1 MVNLVLHTLHTNF
14 SPFASLSASGG
25 NCYDVLMHITGASS
39 LTNTGLR
46 IPPHSL
52 EAEMALLG
60 SIMLRPDA
68 IYEVIEIVGTQS
80 FYFEK
85 HRVVFETMLELFEK
99 HTPIDILSLSSRLK
113 EKEQLERL
121 GGTSYLSELSA
132 TVPSSANVKHYAE
145 IVMKKFMM
153 RQLIEASEHLS
164 HLGFNEAGDLE
175 EILDQAEK
183 KVFDITERF
192 SGSTRFKDLTPLLR
206 EAFERFEKLSSA
218 DHELRGVRT
227 GFKSLDDIL
236 GGFQPSDLIIIAARP
251 SVGKTALALDIARRT
266 ASEHQTPVGIFSLEM
281 SADQLV
287 DRIVAA
293 QSRTD
298 ASVIRKG
305 IKTQTGSWREDV
317 FKNIRDALDDLSRT
331 PIFIDDQSA
340 NTIMKMRS
348 AARKLKI
355 EKGLKLLV
363 VDYLQL
369 MASTVSR
376 ANDSMV
382 QQVTEISRSLKHLD
396 RELNIPVIA
405 LSQMSRAIETRG
417 GKPKLSDLRDSGSL
431 EQDADLVMFIHSNE
445 EDIRD
450 ENGKMKEV
458 QRKELIIAKHRNG
471 PLGSAILDYHTR
483 FNTFVEID
491 YSNYGKAEE
500 DFKNF

>member
-1 MVNLVLHTLHTNF
+1 MQIVGSNL
-14 SPFASLSASGG
+14 
-25 NCYDVLMHITGASS
+25 
-39 LTNTGLR
+39 NTGVR

-60 SIMLRPDA
+60 SIMLRPDV
-68 IYEVIEIVGTQS
+68 IYEVIDLVNPSS

-85 HRVVFETMLELFEK
+85 HKIVFETMLELFGK
-99 HTPIDILSLSSRLK
+99 HTPIDLLSLSSRLK
-113 EKEQLERL
+113 EKDLLERV
-121 GGTSYLSELSA
+121 GGASFLTELSSS
-132 TVPSSANVKHYAE
+132 VPSSANAKHYAE
-145 IVMKKFMM
+145 IVMKKHMM

-192 SGSTRFKDLTPLLR
+192 AGSTRFRDLVPLLH

-218 DHELRGVRT
+218 EHELRGVPT
-227 GFKSLDDIL
+227 GFKALDDIL
-236 GGFQPSDLIIIAARP
+236 GGFQNSDLIIIAARP

-266 ASEHQTPVGIFSLEM
+266 ASMHQTPVGIFSLEM

-305 IKTQTGSWREDV
+305 VRTQKGSWRDDV
-317 FKNIRDALDDLSRT
+317 FKNIRDALDELSRT
-331 PIFIDDQSA
+331 PIYIDDQA
-340 NTIMKMRS
+340 GNTIMKMRS

-355 EKGLKLLV
+355 EKGLKLLI

-369 MASTVSR
+369 MAPSTAR

-382 QQVTEISRSLKHLD
+382 QQVTEISRSLKHLA

-405 LSQMSRAIETRG
+405 LSQLSRAVETRG
-417 GKPKLSDLRDSGSL
+417 GKPKLSDLRDSGSI

-445 EDIRD
+445 DDIRD
-450 ENGKMKEV
+450 ESGKVKEV
-458 QRKELIIAKHRNG
+458 QRKELIVAKHRNG

-500 DFKNF
+500 EFDSL

>member
-1 MVNLVLHTLHTNF
+1 MQ
-14 SPFASLSASGG
+14 
-25 NCYDVLMHITGASS
+25 ITGSSS
-39 LTNTGLR
+39 LTNASLR
-46 IPPHSL
+46 VPPHSL

-68 IYEVIEIVGTQS
+68 IYEIMDIVSTQS

-85 HRVVFETMLELFEK
+85 HRTVFEAMLELFGK
-99 HTPIDILSLSSRLK
+99 HQPIDLLSLSTRLK
-113 EKEQLERL
+113 EKNLLESI
-121 GGTSYLSELSA
+121 GGTSFLTELSSS
-132 TVPSSANVKHYAE
+132 VPSSANIKHYAE
-145 IVMKKFMM
+145 IVMKKYMM

-164 HLGFNEAGDLE
+164 HLGFNEAGELE

-192 SGSTRFKDLTPLLR
+192 AGSTRFQDLTPLLHD
-206 EAFERFEKLSSA
+206 AFERFEKLSSA
-218 DHELRGVRT
+218 EHELRGVPT

-236 GGFQPSDLIIIAARP
+236 GGFQNSDLIILAARP
-251 SVGKTALALDIARRT
+251 SVGKTALALDIARRA
-266 ASEHQTPVGIFSLEM
+266 ASEHKIPVGIFSLEM

-305 IKTQTGSWREDV
+305 VRTQTGTWRDDV

-331 PIFIDDQSA
+331 PIYIDDQPG

-355 EKGLKLLV
+355 EKGLKLLI

-369 MASTVSR
+369 MAPSSAR
-376 ANDSMV
+376 SNDSMV
-382 QQVTEISRSLKHLD
+382 QQVTEISRSLKHLA

-405 LSQMSRAIETRG
+405 LSQLSRNIETRG
-417 GKPKLSDLRDSGSL
+417 GKPKLSDLRDSGSI
-431 EQDADLVMFIHSNE
+431 EQDADLVMFIHQTD

-450 ENGKMKEV
+450 ESGKIRDV

-471 PLGSAILDYHTR
+471 PLGTASLDYHTR

-491 YSNYGKAEE
+491 YSNYGKTEE
-500 DFKNF
+500 EFNNF

>member
-1 MVNLVLHTLHTNF
+1 MQ
-14 SPFASLSASGG
+14 
-25 NCYDVLMHITGASS
+25 IISS
-39 LTNTGLR
+39 LNTGLR
-46 IPPHSL
+46 VPPHSL

-60 SIMLRPDA
+60 SIMLRPDV
-68 IYEVIEIVGTQS
+68 IYEVIDFVTPQS

-85 HRVVFETMLELFEK
+85 HKTIFETMLELFGK
-99 HTPIDILSLSSRLK
+99 HQPIDILSLSSRLK
-113 EKEQLERL
+113 EKELLERI
-121 GGTSYLSELSA
+121 GGATFLTELSSS
-132 TVPSSANVKHYAE
+132 VPSSANAKHYAE

-153 RQLIEASEHLS
+153 RELIGASEYLS
-164 HLGFNEAGDLE
+164 HLGFNEAGELE

-192 SGSTRFKDLTPLLR
+192 AGSARFQDLVPLLH

-218 DHELRGVRT
+218 EHELRGVNT

-236 GGFQPSDLIIIAARP
+236 GGFQNSDLVIIAARP

-266 ASEHQTPVGIFSLEM
+266 ASMHKNPVGIFSLEM

-287 DRIVAA
+287 DRVVAA

-298 ASVIRKG
+298 SSVIRKG
-305 IKTQTGSWREDV
+305 VRAQSGSWRDDV

-331 PIFIDDQSA
+331 PIYIDDQPG

-369 MASTVSR
+369 MAPSTARASDSTV
-376 ANDSMV
+376 
-382 QQVTEISRSLKHLD
+382 QQITEISRSLKHLA

-417 GKPKLSDLRDSGSL
+417 GKPKLSDLRDSGSI
-431 EQDADLVMFIHSNE
+431 EQDADLVMFIHSE
-445 EDIRD
+445 DSDIRD
-450 ENGKMKEV
+450 ENGKVKEV

-471 PLGSAILDYHTR
+471 PLGTVTLDYHTR

-491 YSNYGKAEE
+491 YTNYGKAEE
-500 DFKNF
+500 EFKNL

>member
-1 MVNLVLHTLHTNF
+1 M
-14 SPFASLSASGG
+14 SLSGQ
-25 NCYDVLMHITGASS
+25 SS
-39 LTNTGLR
+39 LTNAGLR

-68 IYEVIEIVGTQS
+68 LYEVIDIVNTPS

-85 HRVVFETMLELFEK
+85 HRTIFEAMLELFSK
-99 HTPIDILSLSSRLK
+99 HQPIDLLSLSSRLK
-113 EKEQLERL
+113 EKELLERV
-121 GGTSYLSELSA
+121 GGTAFLTELSSA
-132 TVPSSANVKHYAE
+132 VPSSANIKHYAE
-145 IVMKKFMM
+145 IVMKKYMM
-153 RQLIEASEHLS
+153 RQLIEASEYLS
-164 HLGFNEAGDLE
+164 HLGFNEAGELE

-183 KVFDITERF
+183 KVFDITEHF
-192 SGSTRFKDLTPLLR
+192 AGSARFKDLLPLLHDS
-206 EAFERFEKLSSA
+206 FERFEKLSSA
-218 DHELRGVRT
+218 EHELRGVPT
-227 GFKSLDDIL
+227 GFKCLDDIL
-236 GGFQPSDLIIIAARP
+236 GGFQNSDLIILAARP

-266 ASEHQTPVGIFSLEM
+266 ACEHKIPVGIFSLEM

-293 QSRTD
+293 QSKTD

-305 IKTQTGSWREDV
+305 VRSQSGTWREDV

-331 PIFIDDQSA
+331 PIYIDDQPG

-355 EKGLKLLV
+355 EKGLKLLI

-369 MASTVSR
+369 MAPTNAR
-376 ANDSMV
+376 ASDSLV
-382 QQVTEISRSLKHLD
+382 QQVTEISRGLKHLA

-405 LSQMSRAIETRG
+405 LSQLSRNIETRG
-417 GKPKLSDLRDSGSL
+417 GKPKLSDLRDSGSI
-431 EQDADLVMFIHSNE
+431 EQDADLVMFIHQTE
-445 EDIRD
+445 DDIRD
-450 ENGKMKEV
+450 ENGKIKDV

-471 PLGSAILDYHTR
+471 PLGSASLDYHTR

-491 YSNYGKAEE
+491 YSNYGKIEE
-500 DFKNF
+500 DFNSF

>member
-1 MVNLVLHTLHTNF
+1 
-14 SPFASLSASGG
+14 
-25 NCYDVLMHITGASS
+25 
-39 LTNTGLR
+39 
-46 IPPHSL
+46 
-52 EAEMALLG
+52 MALLG
-60 SIMLRPDA
+60 SIMLRPDS
-68 IYEVIEIVGTQS
+68 IYEIIDIVGIQS

-85 HRVVFETMLELFEK
+85 HRLIFEGMLELFSK
-99 HTPIDILSLSSRLK
+99 HTPIDILSLSTRLK

-121 GGTSYLSELSA
+121 GGISYLTELSQ

-164 HLGFNEAGDLE
+164 HLGFNEAGELE

-192 SGSTRFKDLTPLLR
+192 SGSTRFKDIVPLLH

-227 GFKSLDDIL
+227 GFKALDDIL
-236 GGFQPSDLIIIAARP
+236 GGFQASDLIIVAARP

-266 ASEHQTPVGIFSLEM
+266 ANEHQNPVGIFSLEM
-281 SADQLV
+281 SSDQLV

-298 ASVIRKG
+298 ASIIRKG
-305 IKTQTGSWREDV
+305 IRVQTGTWREDV
-317 FKNIRDALDDLSRT
+317 FKNIRDALDELSRT
-331 PIFIDDQSA
+331 PIFIDDQSG

-369 MASTVSR
+369 MTPSSAR
-376 ANDSMV
+376 ANDSTV
-382 QQVTEISRSLKHLD
+382 QQITEISRSLKHLA

-405 LSQMSRAIETRG
+405 LSQLSRAVETRG
-417 GKPKLSDLRDSGSL
+417 GKPKLSDLRDSGAI
-431 EQDADLVMFIHSNE
+431 EQDADVVMFIHQND

-450 ENGKMKEV
+450 DNGKMKEV

-471 PLGSAILDYHTR
+471 PLGTVVLDYHTR
-483 FNTFVEID
+483 FNAFVEID

>member
-1 MVNLVLHTLHTNF
+1 
-14 SPFASLSASGG
+14 
-25 NCYDVLMHITGASS
+25 
-39 LTNTGLR
+39 
-46 IPPHSL
+46 
-52 EAEMALLG
+52 MALLG

-68 IYEVIEIVGTQS
+68 IYEIMDIVTVQS
-80 FYFEK
+80 FYFDK
-85 HRVVFETMLELFEK
+85 HKTVFEAMLELFAK
-99 HTPIDILSLSSRLK
+99 HQPIDLLSLSSRLK
-113 EKEQLERL
+113 EKDLLERI
-121 GGTSYLSELSA
+121 GGTTFLTELSSA
-132 TVPSSANVKHYAE
+132 VPSSANVKHYAE

-153 RQLIEASEHLS
+153 RQLIDASEHLS

-192 SGSTRFKDLTPLLR
+192 AGSARFQDLTPLLH
-206 EAFERFEKLSSA
+206 EAFDRFEKLSSA
-218 DHELRGVRT
+218 EHELRGVPT
-227 GFKSLDDIL
+227 GFKCLDDIL
-236 GGFQPSDLIIIAARP
+236 GGFQNSDLIILAARP
-251 SVGKTALALDIARRT
+251 SVGKTAFVLDVARRT
-266 ASEHQTPVGIFSLEM
+266 ASEHKIPVGIFSLEM

-305 IKTQTGSWREDV
+305 VRIQTGTWRDDV

-331 PIFIDDQSA
+331 PIYIDDQPG

-355 EKGLKLLV
+355 EKGLRLLV

-369 MASTVSR
+369 MAPSSAR
-376 ANDSMV
+376 ANDSTV
-382 QQVTEISRSLKHLD
+382 QQVTEISRSLKHLA

-405 LSQMSRAIETRG
+405 LSQLSRNIETRG
-417 GKPKLSDLRDSGSL
+417 GKPKLSDLRDSGSI
-431 EQDADLVMFIHSNE
+431 EQDADLVMFIHQTE

-450 ENGKMKEV
+450 ESGKMKEV

-471 PLGSAILDYHTR
+471 PLGSATLDYHTR

-491 YSNYGKAEE
+491 HSNYGKIEE
-500 DFKNF
+500 DFSSF

>member
-1 MVNLVLHTLHTNF
+1 MQE
-14 SPFASLSASGG
+14 SPLAALK
-25 NCYDVLMHITGASS
+25 I
-39 LTNTGLR
+39 R

-60 SIMLRPDA
+60 SVMLRPDA
-68 IYEVIEIVGTQS
+68 IYEVMDLVGANS

-85 HRVVFETMLELFEK
+85 HRIIFETMLELFGK
-99 HTPIDILSLSSRLK
+99 HQPIDILSLSSRLK
-113 EKEQLERL
+113 EKELSERV
-121 GGTSYLSELSA
+121 GGTTYLTELSS
-132 TVPSSANVKHYAE
+132 TVPSSANAKHYAE
-145 IVMKKFMM
+145 IVMKKFLM
-153 RQLIEASEHLS
+153 RELIAASEYMS

-192 SGSTRFKDLTPLLR
+192 AGNARFQDLKPLLH

-218 DHELRGVRT
+218 EHELRGVHT
-227 GFKSLDDIL
+227 GFKALDDIL
-236 GGFQPSDLIIIAARP
+236 GGFQNSDLIIIAARP

-266 ASEHQTPVGIFSLEM
+266 ASEYQTPVGIFSLEM

-293 QSRTD
+293 QARTD
-298 ASVIRKG
+298 NSVIRKG
-305 IKTQTGSWREDV
+305 IRTQTGSWREDT
-317 FKNIRDALDDLSRT
+317 FKNVRDALDELSRT
-331 PIFIDDQSA
+331 PIYIDDQPG

-355 EKGLKLLV
+355 ERGLKLLI

-369 MASTVSR
+369 LAPSQARS
-376 ANDSMV
+376 NDSMV
-382 QQVTEISRSLKHLD
+382 QQVTEISRGLKHLA
-396 RELNIPVIA
+396 RELGIPVIA
-405 LSQMSRAIETRG
+405 LSQLSRAVETRG
-417 GKPKLSDLRDSGSL
+417 GKPKLSDLRDSGSI
-431 EQDADLVMFIHSNE
+431 EQDADLVMFIHADQ
-445 EDIRD
+445 EDLRD
-450 ENGKMKEV
+450 ESGKVKEV

-471 PLGSAILDYHTR
+471 PLGTATLDYHTR

-500 DFKNF
+500 DFNKF

>member
-1 MVNLVLHTLHTNF
+1 MKILTL
-14 SPFASLSASGG
+14 
-25 NCYDVLMHITGASS
+25 DEK
-39 LTNTGLR
+39 TGLR

-52 EAEMALLG
+52 EAEAALLG

-68 IYEVIEIVGTQS
+68 IYEILDLVTPNS

-85 HRVVFETMLELFEK
+85 HKTIFETMLELFGK
-99 HTPIDILSLSSRLK
+99 HQPIDILSLSSRLK
-113 EKEQLERL
+113 EKDLLERV
-121 GGTSYLSELSA
+121 GGATFLTELSSA
-132 TVPSSANVKHYAE
+132 VPSSANIKHYAE
-145 IVMKKFMM
+145 IVMKKYMM

-164 HLGFNEAGDLE
+164 HLGFNEAGEME

-183 KVFDITERF
+183 KIFDITERF
-192 SGSTRFKDLTPLLR
+192 SGSARFRELVPLLH
-206 EAFERFEKLSSA
+206 EAFDRFEKLSSEE
-218 DHELRGVRT
+218 HKLRGIPT

-236 GGFQPSDLIIIAARP
+236 GGFQSSDLIIIAARP

-266 ASEHQTPVGIFSLEM
+266 ASLHKTPVGIFSLEM

-298 ASVIRKG
+298 SSVIRKG
-305 IKTQTGSWREDV
+305 VRSQHSAFREDV
-317 FKNIRDALDDLSRT
+317 FKNVRDALDELSRT
-331 PIFIDDQSA
+331 PIYIDDQPG

-355 EKGLKLLV
+355 EKGLKLLI

-369 MASTVSR
+369 MAPSAAR
-376 ANDSMV
+376 ASDSMV
-382 QQVTEISRSLKHLD
+382 QQVTEISRSLKHLA
-396 RELNIPVIA
+396 RELNIPVVA
-405 LSQMSRAIETRG
+405 LSQLSRAVETRG
-417 GKPKLSDLRDSGSL
+417 GKPKLSDLRDSGSI
-431 EQDADLVMFIHSNE
+431 EQDADLVLFIHSNE

-450 ENGKMKEV
+450 ENGKVKDI

-471 PLGSAILDYHTR
+471 PLGVATLDYHTR

-491 YSNYGKAEE
+491 YANYGKAEE
-500 DFKNF
+500 EFKNL

>member
-1 MVNLVLHTLHTNF
+1 
-14 SPFASLSASGG
+14 
-25 NCYDVLMHITGASS
+25 
-39 LTNTGLR
+39 
-46 IPPHSL
+46 
-52 EAEMALLG
+52 MALLG
-60 SIMLRPDA
+60 SVMLRPDA
-68 IYEVIEIVGTQS
+68 VYEVIDLVTPQS

-85 HRVVFETMLELFEK
+85 HRIVFETMLELFGK

-113 EKEQLERL
+113 EKDQLERL
-121 GGTSYLSELSA
+121 GGTTYLTELSH
-132 TVPSSANVKHYAE
+132 TVPSSANIKHYAE
-145 IVMKKFMM
+145 IVMKKYMM
-153 RQLIEASEHLS
+153 RQLIDASEHLS
-164 HLGFNEAGDLE
+164 HLGFNEAGELE

-183 KVFDITERF
+183 KVFDITQHF
-192 SGSTRFKDLTPLLR
+192 AGSAKFKDINPLLHD
-206 EAFERFEKLSSA
+206 AFERFEKLSSA
-218 DHELRGVRT
+218 EHELRGVPT

-236 GGFQPSDLIIIAARP
+236 GGFQPSDLIILAARP

-293 QSRTD
+293 QSKTD

-305 IKTQTGSWREDV
+305 VRAQTGTWREDV

-331 PIFIDDQSA
+331 PIFIDDQPG

-355 EKGLKLLV
+355 EKGLKLLI

-369 MASTVSR
+369 MAPSSAR
-376 ANDSMV
+376 ASDSMV
-382 QQVTEISRSLKHLD
+382 QQVTEISRSLKHLA
-396 RELNIPVIA
+396 RELNIPIIA
-405 LSQMSRAIETRG
+405 LSQLSRNIEQRG
-417 GKPKLSDLRDSGSL
+417 GKPKLSDLRDSGSI
-431 EQDADLVMFIHSNE
+431 EQDADLVMFIHQTD

-450 ENGKMKEV
+450 ESGKMKEV

-471 PLGSAILDYHTR
+471 PLGSAMLDYHAR
-483 FNTFVEID
+483 FNTFVELD

-500 DFKNF
+500 DFKSF